1 MSNELLWQQYKTTR
15 DENVKRR
22 IMGAYINL
30 VHYVVHNSRFTS
42 NIMDS
47 RDYFQFGIE
56 GLNEAIDRFDPDY
69 GTKFETYAILRI
81 RGKIIDQLRKIN
93 PMVTSGDNELL
104 PLSNISLS
112 KTFDDDQNSLSL
124 NETIPD
130 DISLPDEV
138 LDKTETKEILV
149 KALEKLNERDRLVIT
164 LYYFEELNFKE
175 IAETLDLSIGRV
187 SQIHTKVLSNL
198 KKLLGGSLGNK
209 PRASKKN

>member
-15 DENVKRR
+15 DENIKRR

-42 NIMDS
+42 NIMDT
-47 RDYFQFGIE
+47 RDFFQFGIE

-93 PMVTSGDNELL
+93 PLVAAGESEMM
-104 PLSNISLS
+104 PYSNVSLS

-124 NETIPD
+124 NEIIPD
-130 DISLPDEV
+130 DIPLPDED
-138 LDKTETKEILV
+138 LAKAETKEILV
-149 KALEKLNERDRLVIT
+149 RALERLNERDRLVVT

-175 IAETLDLSIGRV
+175 IADVLGLSIGRV

-198 KKLLGGSLGNK
+198 KKILQDTYGD
-209 PRASKKN
+209 KNPKGKRN